1 MVCAHRLAGRMAW
14 RSPVL
19 LPFLLVAVSG
29 NTAPFFNMTFVY
41 VPEDLELGE
50 WGSLREAPACRR
62 SGRGDAEQ
70 GLTLPMSPGQHAFQ
84 LTAIDIDGDPL
95 TYSISGAEAFYF
107 SVDPHTGNVTLRN
120 SLDRELLAR
129 LTIIVKVFDQ
139 MNEAVSRKLTIIVE
153 DRNDNAPVF
162 QHLPYEASIPEN
174 MTLNSTIYTVF
185 ANDSDTGNASK
196 VSYSIEEV
204 IPDSTKNRWLFYILP
219 NGNVV
224 LNGSL
229 DYAKNTFYQLK
240 ILAKDGGGIL
250 HNMLTFQQSSTYL
263 SLTIRDLPNLD
274 PRFLNEPYSS
284 SVPENCTLGTTVL
297 TVTAVDRDTRVN
309 DEIFYSITN
318 ASVPFAIN
326 ATTGTITVSGPL
338 DREQLPSEEVL
349 LEVMAREKN
358 LDIYGK
364 VAQAS
369 TLVEVMVTDVNDN
382 KPQFYHCS
390 LPNCNFFTSA
400 QNNFRGNIIEHSSSR
415 LPVSNLSIVA
425 HDPDKGI
432 NSNYELYLQGPN
444 ASAFTVSPAKIVGT
458 GEVQLLVQDPSSVDY
473 EISHVMVVQIIANDM
488 GNPTDCCSTATVTI
502 DLIDS
507 NDHIPEFPQST
518 YNLKVME
525 NSPAGTT
532 ISPNITAYDPDSGV
546 LGQIT
551 YELLPDSIRKIFTV
565 NATTG
570 AVLVQNGSLLDRET
584 RSIYYANLQAKDG
597 GNLVGTT
604 VLEITVLD
612 DNDMAPIITGS
623 YFISVEE
630 GQNVRTQIQAIDNDE
645 PGNRNSQ
652 LGFKILSG
660 PFSNNFTINATTG
673 EMHSK
678 EPLDREALEDEQ
690 GQMVVTVEVYDHGMP
705 QLSTSVNV
713 TITVGDMN
721 DNAPVFLNQSY
732 EFSVFEDSPG
742 RSCVARLVGPAVSRS
757 QCPLATECLSPPAGS
772 LVGEVEATDADRTE
786 INSRI
791 SFLLQRGS
799 GSSNFLIRSSHLQPG
814 YYGGQLFVDPDTSLD
829 YDTLQQ
835 KFFSLVVLAENTAA
849 DNMGDATNV
858 SVVVHILDI
867 NDEPPTILPASLKDV
882 HVSENGTQQG
892 LVHTLFAFDPDTNHS
907 LVFEELAVACFKGAS
922 SAGEV
927 CWDWFMLAPNGS
939 VLVNSLDIDYE
950 LCDSV
955 VLTLR
960 AEDLYTENGNHYSQ
974 NGMTPTPCSFHHH
987 WAWWVVGPVSPT
999 SQEELWGA
1007 GQEPT
1012 SLAIER
1018 GCPSFFGPCHRDL
1031 SLLGGQGSHRQQ
1043 RVLQGC
1049 SVGDWSSAFGTFA
1062 ETLRILITDVNDNTP
1077 LFLPILETFVVV
1089 PEISPVDLQVATVKA
1104 TDADSELRGTI
1115 TFSIVSVVLVED
1127 NGVSRPFE
1135 NLFKVVT
1142 TPEQDSYVGSIQVAS
1157 NLDGSLKGQYQVTV
1171 EARDGE
1177 APAHTAQTVLNIF
1190 TVDQSYRVRLQFV
1203 TTVDEVQ
1210 SNSENIKVALTT
1222 ATKAGVYV
1230 VAIRSVEDTR
1240 ASQGEAKSVMEAY
1253 FVYSNGTALDVNQ
1266 LTVLIQS
1273 DPLVLAELVNLGLA
1287 VIGPGEVVK
1296 PTRETE
1302 LIGIIAG
1309 LVAFLLIFILI
1320 MTLVLVLTTRSYKRK
1335 LSAMKA
1341 LKVATTFSPAMA
1353 QQGAGIPG
1361 TNQYNAEGANP
1372 MLNLSLDPSHDLGF
1386 HEDSSSVASMNSL
1399 DENAVNAPGDN
1410 NLKAEQDKEQLMDP
1424 TNEEVLVAALN
1435 LKEPT
1440 KPVYINNTFTTT
1452 DL

>member
-1 MVCAHRLAGRMAW
+1 I
-14 RSPVL
+14 
-19 LPFLLVAVSG
+19 LLVVSG
-29 NTAPFFNMTFVY
+29 NTVPFFNMTVVY

-50 WGSLREAPACRR
+50 WGSLREALGCRR
-62 SGRGDAEQ
+62 SGRGGGPGQ
-70 GLTLPMSPGQHAFQ
+70 GLTLPVSPGQHAFQ
-84 LTAIDIDGDPL
+84 LMATDIDGDPL
-95 TYSISGAEAFYF
+95 TYSISGPDAFYF
-107 SVDPHTGNVTLRN
+107 SVDAQTGNVTLRN
-120 SLDRELLAR
+120 SLDRELLPKF
-129 LTIIVKVFDQ
+129 TIIVKVFDGK
-139 MNEAVSRKLTIIVE
+139 NEAVSKKLTIIVE

-162 QHLPYEASIPEN
+162 QYLPYETSIPEN
-174 MTLNSTIYTVF
+174 MKLNSIIYTVF
-185 ANDSDTGNASK
+185 ADDSDTGNASK

-204 IPDSTKNRWLFYILP
+204 IPDSGKNHWLFYILP
-219 NGNVV
+219 NGSVV

-229 DYAKNTFYQLK
+229 DYATNTFYQLK
-240 ILAKDGGGIL
+240 ILAKDGGGLL
-250 HNMLTFQQSSTYL
+250 HNVLTFQQSSTYL

-274 PRFLNEPYSS
+274 PRFLNEPYSGF
-284 SVPENCTLGTTVL
+284 VPENCSLGTTVL
-297 TVTAVDRDTRVN
+297 TVTAVDRDTGVN
-309 DEIFYSITN
+309 DEISYSITN
-318 ASVPFAIN
+318 ASVPFAIS

-349 LEVMAREKN
+349 LEVTAREKN
-358 LDIYGK
+358 LDIHGK

-369 TLVEVMVTDVNDN
+369 TMVAVMVTDVNDN
-382 KPQFYHCS
+382 KPQFYRCS
-390 LPNCNFFTSA
+390 LPSCDFSTSA

-444 ASAFTVSPAKIVGT
+444 ASAFTVSPTKIVGT

-518 YNLKVME
+518 YNLSVME
-525 NSPAGTT
+525 NSPTGTI

-551 YELLPDSIRKIFTV
+551 YQLLPESIRKIFTV
-565 NATTG
+565 NAMTG

-645 PGNRNSQ
+645 PGSRNSE
-652 LGFKILSG
+652 LGFKILPG

-678 EPLDREALEDEQ
+678 EPLDREALEDER
-690 GQMVVTVEVYDHGMP
+690 GQVVVTVEVYDHGVP
-705 QLSTSVNV
+705 KLHTSVNV

-721 DNAPVFLNQSY
+721 DNAPMFCNQSY
-732 EFSVFEDSPG
+732 EFSVFEDSP
-742 RSCVARLVGPAVSRS
+742 
-757 QCPLATECLSPPAGS
+757 GS

-799 GSSNFLIRSSHLQPG
+799 GSSNFLIRSSPLGRG
-814 YYGGQLFVDPDTSLD
+814 YYGGQLSVDPDMSLD

-835 KFFSLVVLAENTAA
+835 KFFFLVVLAENTAA
-849 DNMGDATNV
+849 DNMGDTASV
-858 SVVVHILDI
+858 SVVVHILDM
-867 NDEPPTILPASLKDV
+867 NDEPPTILPASLQDV

-892 LVHTLFAFDPDTNHS
+892 LVHTLVASDPDTNHS
-907 LVFEELAVACFKGAS
+907 LVFEELAVTCFKGAS

-927 CWDWFMLAPNGS
+927 CWDWFVLAPNGS
-939 VLVNSLDIDYE
+939 VLVNSSDIDYE
-950 LCDSV
+950 LCDRV

-960 AEDLYTENGNHYSQ
+960 AEDLYTKKGNRYSQ
-974 NGMTPTPCSFHHH
+974 N
-987 WAWWVVGPVSPT
+987 
-999 SQEELWGA
+999 
-1007 GQEPT
+1007 
-1012 SLAIER
+1012 
-1018 GCPSFFGPCHRDL
+1018 
-1031 SLLGGQGSHRQQ
+1031 
-1043 RVLQGC
+1043 
-1049 SVGDWSSAFGTFA
+1049 

-1077 LFLPILETFVVV
+1077 LFLPILQTFVVV
-1089 PEISPVDLQVATVKA
+1089 PEISPVDLQVATVRA
-1104 TDADSELRGTI
+1104 TDADSGPRGAI
-1115 TFSIVSVVLVED
+1115 AFSIVSVVLVED

-1142 TPEQDSYVGSIQVAS
+1142 APEQDSYVGSIQVAS

-1171 EARDGE
+1171 EAQDSE

-1190 TVDQSYRVRLQFV
+1190 TVDQSYRVRLQFT
-1203 TTVDEVQ
+1203 TTVDQVQ
-1210 SNSENIKVALTT
+1210 SNSENIKAALTT
-1222 ATKAGVYV
+1222 VTKAGVYV
-1230 VAIRSVEDTR
+1230 AAIRSIEDTR
-1240 ASQGEAKSVMEAY
+1240 ASQVEAKSVMEAY

-1266 LTVLIQS
+1266 LSVLIQS
-1273 DPLVLAELVNLGLA
+1273 DPQVLAQLVKLGLA
-1287 VIGPGEVVK
+1287 VIGPGEVMK

-1309 LVAFLLIFILI
+1309 LAVFLLIFILI
-1320 MTLVLVLTTRSYKRK
+1320 MTLVVVLTTRSYKRK

-1386 HEDSSSVASMNSL
+1386 HEDSSSVASVNSL
-1399 DENAVNAPGDN
+1399 DENTVNAPEDN
-1410 NLKAEQDKEQLMDP
+1410 NLKVMQGKAQLTDP
-1424 TNEEVLVAALN
+1424 TDEEVLVAALN
-1435 LKEPT
+1435 LKDPT
-1440 KPVYINNTFTTT
+1440 KTAYINTTFTTT

>member
-1 MVCAHRLAGRMAW
+1 MAW

-41 VPEDLELGE
+41 VPEDLELG
-50 WGSLREAPACRR
+50 
-62 SGRGDAEQ
+62 
-70 GLTLPMSPGQHAFQ
+70 QHAFQ

-95 TYSISGAEAFYF
+95 TYSISGPEAFYF
-107 SVDPHTGNVTLRN
+107 SVDAQTGNVTLRN

-274 PRFLNEPYSS
+274 PRFLNEPYSG
-284 SVPENCTLGTTVL
+284 SVPENCALGTTVL

-318 ASVPFAIN
+318 ASIPFAIN

-338 DREQLPSEEVL
+338 DREQLPNEEVL

-369 TLVEVMVTDVNDN
+369 TLVQVVVTDVNDN

-473 EISHVMVVQIIANDM
+473 EISHVMVVQIIANDT

-551 YELLPDSIRKIFTV
+551 YELLPESIRKIFTV

-652 LGFKILSG
+652 LGFKILPG

-678 EPLDREALEDEQ
+678 EPLDREALEDER

-742 RSCVARLVGPAVSRS
+742 
-757 QCPLATECLSPPAGS
+757 S

-799 GSSNFLIRSSHLQPG
+799 GSSNFLIRSSHPQPG
-814 YYGGQLFVDPDTSLD
+814 YYGGHLFVDPDTSLD

-849 DNMGDATNV
+849 DNMGDTTNV

-867 NDEPPTILPASLKDV
+867 NDEPPTILPASLQDV
-882 HVSENGTQQG
+882 QVSENGTQQG
-892 LVHTLFAFDPDTNHS
+892 LVHTVVASDPDTNHL

-939 VLVNSLDIDYE
+939 VLVNSSDIDYE

-960 AEDLYTENGNHYSQ
+960 AEDLYTKKGNHYSQ
-974 NGMTPTPCSFHHH
+974 N
-987 WAWWVVGPVSPT
+987 
-999 SQEELWGA
+999 
-1007 GQEPT
+1007 
-1012 SLAIER
+1012 
-1018 GCPSFFGPCHRDL
+1018 
-1031 SLLGGQGSHRQQ
+1031 
-1043 RVLQGC
+1043 
-1049 SVGDWSSAFGTFA
+1049 
-1062 ETLRILITDVNDNTP
+1062 ETLRIVITDVNDNTP

-1190 TVDQSYRVRLQFV
+1190 TVDQSYRVRLQFM

-1320 MTLVLVLTTRSYKRK
+1320 MILVLVLTTRSYKRK

-1386 HEDSSSVASMNSL
+1386 HEDSISVASMNSL

-1410 NLKAEQDKEQLMDP
+1410 NLKAKQDKEQLMDP

>member
-1 MVCAHRLAGRMAW
+1 
-14 RSPVL
+14 
-19 LPFLLVAVSG
+19 
-29 NTAPFFNMTFVY
+29 
-41 VPEDLELGE
+41 
-50 WGSLREAPACRR
+50 
-62 SGRGDAEQ
+62 
-70 GLTLPMSPGQHAFQ
+70 GQYAFQ
-84 LTAIDIDGDPL
+84 LKAIDIDGDQL
-95 TYSISGAEAFYF
+95 TYSISGPEAFYF
-107 SVDPHTGNVTLRN
+107 SVEPQTGNVTLRN
-120 SLDRELLAR
+120 SLDREFLAKF
-129 LTIIVKVFDQ
+129 TITVGVFDG
-139 MNEAVSRKLTIIVE
+139 MNQAVSRKLTVIVE

-162 QHLPYEASIPEN
+162 RNPPSPRAGLAGAGPRTTHP
-174 MTLNSTIYTVF
+174 TLTGDATTTPLCAQNTKPNSVIYTVF

-204 IPDSTKNRWLFYILP
+204 IPDSTKNLWLFYILP

-240 ILAKDGGGIL
+240 ILAKDGGGML

-263 SLTIRDLPNLD
+263 SLTVVDLPNLD

-284 SVPENCTLGTTVL
+284 SVPENCALGTTVL
-297 TVTAVDRDTRVN
+297 TVTAVDRDTAVN
-309 DEIFYSITN
+309 DKISYSITN
-318 ASVPFAIN
+318 ASVPFAIS

-338 DREQLPSEEVL
+338 DHEQLPSEEVL
-349 LEVMAREKN
+349 LEVTAREKN
-358 LDIYGK
+358 LDIHGN

-369 TLVEVMVTDVNDN
+369 TLVAVMVTDVNDN
-382 KPQFYHCS
+382 KPQFYRCS
-390 LPNCNFFTSA
+390 LPSCNFSTSA

-444 ASAFTVSPAKIVGT
+444 ASAFTVSPTKIVGT
-458 GEVQLLVQDPSSVDY
+458 GQVQLLVQDPSSVDY
-473 EISHVMVVQIIANDM
+473 EISHTMMVQIIANDT
-488 GNPTDCCSTATVTI
+488 GNPKDCCSTATVTI
-502 DLIDS
+502 DLTDS

-518 YNLKVME
+518 YNLRVME
-525 NSPAGTT
+525 NSPAGTI

-551 YELLPDSIRKIFTV
+551 YELLPESIRKIFTV

-612 DNDMAPIITGS
+612 DNDMAPIIAGS

-630 GQNVRTQIQAIDNDE
+630 GQNVTTQIQAIDNDE
-645 PGNRNSQ
+645 PGNRNSK
-652 LGFKILSG
+652 LGFKILPG

-673 EMHSK
+673 EMQSK
-678 EPLDREALEDEQ
+678 EPLDREALEDDR

-705 QLSTSVNV
+705 QLSTLVNI

-721 DNAPVFLNQSY
+721 DNTPMFLNQSY

-742 RSCVARLVGPAVSRS
+742 SF
-757 QCPLATECLSPPAGS
+757 
-772 LVGEVEATDADRTE
+772 VGEVEATDADQME

-799 GSSNFLIRSSHLQPG
+799 GSSNFLIRSFHLGPG
-814 YYGGQLFVDPDTSLD
+814 YYGGQLSMDPDTSLD
-829 YDTLQQ
+829 YDNLQQ

-849 DNMGDATNV
+849 NNMGDTASV
-858 SVVVHILDI
+858 SVVVHILDV
-867 NDEPPTILPASLKDV
+867 NDEPPTILPISLQDV
-882 HVSENGTQQG
+882 HVSENGTQEG
-892 LVHTLFAFDPDTNHS
+892 LVHTLVASDPDTAHR
-907 LVFEELAVACFKGAS
+907 LVFEELAVTCFKGAR

-927 CWDWFMLAPNGS
+927 CWDWFVLAPNGS
-939 VLVNSLDIDYE
+939 VLVNSSDIDYE
-950 LCDSV
+950 LCDRV

-960 AEDLYTENGNHYSQ
+960 AEDLYTKKGNRYSQ
-974 NGMTPTPCSFHHH
+974 N
-987 WAWWVVGPVSPT
+987 
-999 SQEELWGA
+999 
-1007 GQEPT
+1007 
-1012 SLAIER
+1012 
-1018 GCPSFFGPCHRDL
+1018 
-1031 SLLGGQGSHRQQ
+1031 
-1043 RVLQGC
+1043 
-1049 SVGDWSSAFGTFA
+1049 
-1062 ETLRILITDVNDNTP
+1062 ETLTILITDVNDNTP

-1104 TDADSELRGTI
+1104 TDADSGQRGTI
-1115 TFSIVSVVLVED
+1115 TFSIVRVVLIED

-1177 APAHTAQTVLNIF
+1177 APVHTAQTMLNIF
-1190 TVDQSYRVRLQFV
+1190 AVDQSYRVRLQFV

-1210 SNSENIKVALTT
+1210 SNAENIKVALTT

-1230 VAIRSVEDTR
+1230 VAIQSMEDTR
-1240 ASQGEAKSVMEAY
+1240 ASQAEVKSVMEAY

-1266 LTVLIQS
+1266 LSVSSL
-1273 DPLVLAELVNLGLA
+1273 PLSPTPGLC
-1287 VIGPGEVVK
+1287 
-1296 PTRETE
+1296 
-1302 LIGIIAG
+1302 
-1309 LVAFLLIFILI
+1309 
-1320 MTLVLVLTTRSYKRK
+1320 SYKRK

-1341 LKVATTFSPAMA
+1341 LKEATTFSPATV
-1353 QQGAGIPG
+1353 QPGAGIPG

-1372 MLNLSLDPSHDLGF
+1372 MLNISLDPSHDLGF
-1386 HEDSSSVASMNSL
+1386 HDDSTSVASMNSL
-1399 DENAVNAPGDN
+1399 DENTVNAPRDDN
-1410 NLKAEQDKEQLMDP
+1410 FNAKQGKEQPTDP
-1424 TNEEVLVAALN
+1424 TDEEVLVAALN
-1435 LKEPT
+1435 LKEPSKT
-1440 KPVYINNTFTTT
+1440 AYSNQTFNTT

>member
-1 MVCAHRLAGRMAW
+1 MA
-14 RSPVL
+14 SCSLVL
-19 LPFLLVAVSG
+19 LPFLLAAVSG

-41 VPEDLELGE
+41 VPEDLELG
-50 WGSLREAPACRR
+50 
-62 SGRGDAEQ
+62 Q
-70 GLTLPMSPGQHAFQ
+70 YAFQ
-84 LTAIDIDGDPL
+84 LKAIDIDGDQL
-95 TYSISGAEAFYF
+95 TYSISGPEAFYF
-107 SVDPHTGNVTLRN
+107 SVEPQTGNVTLRN
-120 SLDRELLAR
+120 SLDREFLAKF
-129 LTIIVKVFDQ
+129 TITVGVFDG
-139 MNEAVSRKLTIIVE
+139 MNQAVSRKLTVIVE

-162 QHLPYEASIPEN
+162 RHLPYEASIPEN
-174 MTLNSTIYTVF
+174 TKPNSVIYTVF

-204 IPDSTKNRWLFYILP
+204 IPDSTKNLWLFYILP

-240 ILAKDGGGIL
+240 ILAKDGGGML

-263 SLTIRDLPNLD
+263 SLTVVDLPNLD

-284 SVPENCTLGTTVL
+284 SVPENCALGTTVL
-297 TVTAVDRDTRVN
+297 TVTAVDRDTAVN
-309 DEIFYSITN
+309 DKISYSITN
-318 ASVPFAIN
+318 ASVPFAIS

-338 DREQLPSEEVL
+338 DHEQLPSEEVL
-349 LEVMAREKN
+349 LEVTAREKN
-358 LDIYGK
+358 LDIHGN

-369 TLVEVMVTDVNDN
+369 TLVAVMVTDVNDN
-382 KPQFYHCS
+382 KPQFYRCS
-390 LPNCNFFTSA
+390 LPSCNFSTSA

-444 ASAFTVSPAKIVGT
+444 ASAFTVSPTKIVGT
-458 GEVQLLVQDPSSVDY
+458 GQVQLLVQDPSSVDY
-473 EISHVMVVQIIANDM
+473 EISHTMMVQIIANDT
-488 GNPTDCCSTATVTI
+488 GNPKDCCSTATVTI
-502 DLIDS
+502 DLTDS

-518 YNLKVME
+518 YNLRVME
-525 NSPAGTT
+525 NSPAGTI

-551 YELLPDSIRKIFTV
+551 YELLPESIRKIFTV

-612 DNDMAPIITGS
+612 DNDMAPIIAGS

-630 GQNVRTQIQAIDNDE
+630 GQNVTTQIQAIDNDE
-645 PGNRNSQ
+645 PGNRNSK
-652 LGFKILSG
+652 LGFKILPG

-673 EMHSK
+673 EMQSK
-678 EPLDREALEDEQ
+678 EPLDREALEDDR

-705 QLSTSVNV
+705 QLSTLVNI

-721 DNAPVFLNQSY
+721 DNTPMFLNQSY

-742 RSCVARLVGPAVSRS
+742 SF
-757 QCPLATECLSPPAGS
+757 
-772 LVGEVEATDADRTE
+772 VGEVEATDADQME

-799 GSSNFLIRSSHLQPG
+799 GSSNFLIRSFHLGPG
-814 YYGGQLFVDPDTSLD
+814 YYGGQLSMDPDTSLD
-829 YDTLQQ
+829 YDNLQQ

-849 DNMGDATNV
+849 NNMGDTASV
-858 SVVVHILDI
+858 SVVVHILDV
-867 NDEPPTILPASLKDV
+867 NDEPPTILPISLQDV
-882 HVSENGTQQG
+882 HVSENGTQEG
-892 LVHTLFAFDPDTNHS
+892 LVHTLVASDPDTAHR
-907 LVFEELAVACFKGAS
+907 LVFEELAVTCFKGAR

-927 CWDWFMLAPNGS
+927 CWDWFVLAPNGS
-939 VLVNSLDIDYE
+939 VLVNSSDIDYE
-950 LCDSV
+950 LCDRV

-960 AEDLYTENGNHYSQ
+960 AEDLYTKKGNRYSQ
-974 NGMTPTPCSFHHH
+974 N
-987 WAWWVVGPVSPT
+987 
-999 SQEELWGA
+999 
-1007 GQEPT
+1007 
-1012 SLAIER
+1012 
-1018 GCPSFFGPCHRDL
+1018 
-1031 SLLGGQGSHRQQ
+1031 
-1043 RVLQGC
+1043 
-1049 SVGDWSSAFGTFA
+1049 
-1062 ETLRILITDVNDNTP
+1062 ETLTILITDVNDNTP

-1104 TDADSELRGTI
+1104 TDADSGQRGTI
-1115 TFSIVSVVLVED
+1115 TFSIVRVVLIED

-1177 APAHTAQTVLNIF
+1177 APVHTAQTMLNIF
-1190 TVDQSYRVRLQFV
+1190 AVDQSYRVRLQFV

-1210 SNSENIKVALTT
+1210 SNAENIKVALTT

-1230 VAIRSVEDTR
+1230 VAIQSMEDTR
-1240 ASQGEAKSVMEAY
+1240 ASQAEVKSVMEAY

-1266 LTVLIQS
+1266 LSVLIQS

-1287 VIGPGEVVK
+1287 IIGPGEVAK

-1309 LVAFLLIFILI
+1309 LVAFLLVFIVI
-1320 MTLVLVLTTRSYKRK
+1320 MILVLALTTRSYKRK

-1341 LKVATTFSPAMA
+1341 LKEATTFSPATV
-1353 QQGAGIPG
+1353 QPGAGIPG

-1372 MLNLSLDPSHDLGF
+1372 MLNISLDPSHDLGF
-1386 HEDSSSVASMNSL
+1386 HDDSTSVASMNSL
-1399 DENAVNAPGDN
+1399 DENTVNAPRDDN
-1410 NLKAEQDKEQLMDP
+1410 FNAKQGKEQPTDP
-1424 TNEEVLVAALN
+1424 TDEEVLVAALN
-1435 LKEPT
+1435 LKEPSKT
-1440 KPVYINNTFTTT
+1440 AYSNQTFNTT

>member
-1 MVCAHRLAGRMAW
+1 LAHL
-14 RSPVL
+14 
-19 LPFLLVAVSG
+19 LLVVSG

-50 WGSLREAPACRR
+50 WGK
-62 SGRGDAEQ
+62 
-70 GLTLPMSPGQHAFQ
+70 HAFQ

-95 TYSISGAEAFYF
+95 TYSISGPEAFYF
-107 SVDPHTGNVTLRN
+107 SVDAQTGNVTLRN
-120 SLDRELLAR
+120 SLDREFLAR
-129 LTIIVKVFDQ
+129 LSIIVGVFDGV
-139 MNEAVSRKLTIIVE
+139 NEAVSRKLAIIVE

-162 QHLPYEASIPEN
+162 QHLPYNTSIPEN
-174 MTLNSTIYTVF
+174 MKLNSIIYTVF

-219 NGNVV
+219 NGSVV

-229 DYAKNTFYQLK
+229 DYAENTFYQLK
-240 ILAKDGGGIL
+240 ILAKDGGGLL
-250 HNMLTFQQSSTYL
+250 HNVLTFQQSSTYL

-274 PRFLNEPYSS
+274 PRFLNEPYSG
-284 SVPENCTLGTTVL
+284 SVPENCALGTTVL
-297 TVTAVDRDTRVN
+297 TVTARDRDTGVN
-309 DEIFYSITN
+309 DEISYSITN
-318 ASVPFAIN
+318 ASVPFAIS
-326 ATTGTITVSGPL
+326 ATMGTITVSGPL

-358 LDIYGK
+358 LDIHGK

-369 TLVEVMVTDVNDN
+369 TLVAVMVTDVNDN

-390 LPNCNFFTSA
+390 LPSCNFSTSA

-444 ASAFTVSPAKIVGT
+444 ASAFTVSPTKIVGT

-473 EISHVMVVQIIANDM
+473 EISHVMVVQIIASDM

-502 DLIDS
+502 DLTDS

-518 YNLKVME
+518 YNLSVME
-525 NSPAGTT
+525 NSPAGTI

-551 YELLPDSIRKIFTV
+551 YLLLPESIRKIFTV

-612 DNDMAPIITGS
+612 ANDMAPIITGS

-645 PGNRNSQ
+645 PGNRNSE
-652 LGFKILSG
+652 LGFKILPG
-660 PFSNNFTINATTG
+660 PFSNNFTINVTTG

-678 EPLDREALEDEQ
+678 EPLDREALEDER
-690 GQMVVTVEVYDHGMP
+690 GQMVVTVEVYDHGVP

-713 TITVGDMN
+713 TITVGDVN
-721 DNAPVFLNQSY
+721 DNAPMFLNQSY

-742 RSCVARLVGPAVSRS
+742 
-757 QCPLATECLSPPAGS
+757 S

-786 INSRI
+786 TNSRI

-799 GSSNFLIRSSHLQPG
+799 GSSNFLIRSSHLGPG
-814 YYGGQLFVDPDTSLD
+814 HYGGQLSVDPDMSLD

-849 DNMGDATNV
+849 GNVGDTTNV
-858 SVVVHILDI
+858 SVVIHILDV
-867 NDEPPTILPASLKDV
+867 NDEPPTVLPASLQDV
-882 HVSENGTQQG
+882 NVSENGTQQG
-892 LVHTLFAFDPDTNHS
+892 LVHTLSAFDPDTNHW

-927 CWDWFMLAPNGS
+927 CWDWFVLAPNGS
-939 VLVNSLDIDYE
+939 VLVNSSDIDYE
-950 LCDSV
+950 LCDRV

-960 AEDLYTENGNHYSQ
+960 AEDLYTEKGNRYSQ
-974 NGMTPTPCSFHHH
+974 N
-987 WAWWVVGPVSPT
+987 
-999 SQEELWGA
+999 
-1007 GQEPT
+1007 
-1012 SLAIER
+1012 
-1018 GCPSFFGPCHRDL
+1018 
-1031 SLLGGQGSHRQQ
+1031 
-1043 RVLQGC
+1043 
-1049 SVGDWSSAFGTFA
+1049 
-1062 ETLRILITDVNDNTP
+1062 ETLRILITDINDNTP

-1104 TDADSELRGTI
+1104 TDADSGLRGTI

-1142 TPEQDSYVGSIQVAS
+1142 TPEQDTYVGSIQVAS

-1177 APAHTAQTVLNIF
+1177 APVHAAQTVLNIF
-1190 TVDQSYRVRLQFV
+1190 AVDQSYRVRLQFV
-1203 TTVDEVQ
+1203 TAVDEVQ

-1230 VAIRSVEDTR
+1230 VAIRSIEDTR
-1240 ASQGEAKSVMEAY
+1240 ASQIEAKSVMEAY

-1266 LTVLIQS
+1266 LSVLIQS
-1273 DPLVLAELVNLGLA
+1273 NPLVLAELVNLGLA

-1302 LIGIIAG
+1302 LIGIITG
-1309 LVAFLLIFILI
+1309 LAAFLLIFILI
-1320 MTLVLVLTTRSYKRK
+1320 MILVLVLTTRSYKRK

-1341 LKVATTFSPAMA
+1341 LKVATMFSPATA

-1386 HEDSSSVASMNSL
+1386 HEDSNSVASMNSL
-1399 DENAVNAPGDN
+1399 DENTVDAPEDDN
-1410 NLKAEQDKEQLMDP
+1410 LNVKQSKAQLIDP
-1424 TNEEVLVAALN
+1424 TDEEVLVAALN

-1440 KPVYINNTFTTT
+1440 KTAYTNTTFTTT

>member
-1 MVCAHRLAGRMAW
+1 RMAW
-14 RSPVL
+14 RSLVL
-19 LPFLLVAVSG
+19 LPFLLAAVSG
-29 NTAPFFNMTFVY
+29 NTVPFFNMTFVY
-41 VPEDLELGE
+41 VPEDLELG
-50 WGSLREAPACRR
+50 
-62 SGRGDAEQ
+62 Q
-70 GLTLPMSPGQHAFQ
+70 QAFQ

-95 TYSISGAEAFYF
+95 TYSISGPEAFYF
-107 SVDPHTGNVTLRN
+107 SVDPQTGNVTLRY
-120 SLDRELLAR
+120 SLDRELQAR
-129 LTIIVKVFDQ
+129 LTITVRVLDGIND
-139 MNEAVSRKLTIIVE
+139 AVRAGPSTTPP
-153 DRNDNAPVF
+153 A
-162 QHLPYEASIPEN
+162 LPGDAATTTPLCAQDAKFGSI
-174 MTLNSTIYTVF
+174 IYTVF

-196 VSYSIEEV
+196 VNYMIEEV
-204 IPDSTKNRWLFYILP
+204 IPDSTKNRWLFYILA
-219 NGNVV
+219 NGSVV

-240 ILAKDGGGIL
+240 ILAKDGGGML
-250 HNMLTFQQSSTYL
+250 HNVLTFQQSSTYL

-274 PRFLNEPYSS
+274 PRFLNDPYSG
-284 SVPENCTLGTTVL
+284 SVPENCALGTIVL
-297 TVTAVDRDTRVN
+297 TVTAMDRDTGVN
-309 DEIFYSITN
+309 DEISYSITN
-318 ASVPFAIN
+318 ASVPFAIS

-349 LEVMAREKN
+349 LEVMAREKD
-358 LDIYGK
+358 LDIHNK

-369 TLVEVMVTDVNDN
+369 TLVAVMVTDVNDN

-390 LPNCNFFTSA
+390 LPSCNFSTGA
-400 QNNFRGNIIEHSSSR
+400 QNNFRGTIVEHSSSR

-425 HDPDKGI
+425 HDPDKSI

-444 ASAFTVSPAKIVGT
+444 ASAFTVSPSKIVGT

-473 EISHVMVVQIIANDM
+473 EISHVMMVQIIANDM
-488 GNPTDCCSTATVTI
+488 GNLTDCCSTATVTI
-502 DLIDS
+502 NLIDS
-507 NDHIPEFPQST
+507 NDHTPEFPQST
-518 YNLKVME
+518 YNLSVME
-525 NSPAGTT
+525 NSPAGTI

-551 YELLPDSIRKIFTV
+551 YQLLPESILKIFTV
-565 NATTG
+565 NTTTG
-570 AVLVQNGSLLDRET
+570 AVLVQNGSFLDRET

-630 GQNVRTQIQAIDNDE
+630 GQNVTTQIQAIDNDE
-645 PGNRNSQ
+645 PGNRNSE
-652 LGFKILSG
+652 LGFKILPG
-660 PFSNNFTINATTG
+660 PFSDKFTINAVTG

-678 EPLDREALEDEQ
+678 EPLDREALEDER
-690 GQMVVTVEVYDHGMP
+690 GQMVVTVEVYDHGTP

-721 DNAPVFLNQSY
+721 DNAPVFLNQFY
-732 EFSVFEDSPG
+732 EFSVFEDSP
-742 RSCVARLVGPAVSRS
+742 
-757 QCPLATECLSPPAGS
+757 GS

-791 SFLLQRGS
+791 SFLLQTGN
-799 GSSNFLIRSSHLQPG
+799 GSSNFLIRSSYLGPG
-814 YYGGQLFVDPDTSLD
+814 HYGGLLSMDPDTSLD
-829 YDTLQQ
+829 YDMLQQ

-849 DNMGDATNV
+849 ENVGDTANV

-867 NDEPPTILPASLKDV
+867 NDEPPTILPASLQDV
-882 HVSENGTQQG
+882 NVSENGTQQG
-892 LVHTLFAFDPDTNHS
+892 LVHTLVASDPDTNSS

-927 CWDWFMLAPNGS
+927 CWDWFVLAPNGS
-939 VLVNSLDIDYE
+939 VLANSSDIDYE
-950 LCDSV
+950 LCDRV

-960 AEDLYTENGNHYSQ
+960 AEDLYTKKGNRYSQ
-974 NGMTPTPCSFHHH
+974 N
-987 WAWWVVGPVSPT
+987 
-999 SQEELWGA
+999 
-1007 GQEPT
+1007 
-1012 SLAIER
+1012 
-1018 GCPSFFGPCHRDL
+1018 
-1031 SLLGGQGSHRQQ
+1031 
-1043 RVLQGC
+1043 
-1049 SVGDWSSAFGTFA
+1049 
-1062 ETLRILITDVNDNTP
+1062 ETLRILITDVND
-1077 LFLPILETFVVV
+1077 LFFILETFVVV

-1104 TDADSELRGTI
+1104 TDADSGPKGTI
-1115 TFSIVSVVLVED
+1115 TFSVVSVVLMED

-1177 APAHTAQTVLNIF
+1177 APVHTAQTVLNIF
-1190 TVDQSYRVRLQFV
+1190 AVDQSYRVRLQFV

-1240 ASQGEAKSVMEAY
+1240 ASKVEAKSVMEAY
-1253 FVYSNGTALDVNQ
+1253 FVYSNGTALDVGHPSVWGWGGGSFGRGCA
-1266 LTVLIQS
+1266 LTPALCQ
-1273 DPLVLAELVNLGLA
+1273 
-1287 VIGPGEVVK
+1287 GPGEVVK

-1309 LVAFLLIFILI
+1309 LAVFLLIFILI

-1341 LKVATTFSPAMA
+1341 LKVATTFSPAMV

-1386 HEDSSSVASMNSL
+1386 HEDSSSVASINSL
-1399 DENAVNAPGDN
+1399 DENTVNAPGDN
-1410 NLKAEQDKEQLMDP
+1410 HLKAKQGKAQLTDP
-1424 TNEEVLVAALN
+1424 TDEEVLVAALN

-1440 KPVYINNTFTTT
+1440 KTAYVNTTFTTT

>member
-1 MVCAHRLAGRMAW
+1 MAW
-14 RSPVL
+14 RSLVL
-19 LPFLLVAVSG
+19 LPFFLAAVSG
-29 NTAPFFNMTFVY
+29 NTVPFFNMTVVY
-41 VPEDLELGE
+41 VPEDLELG
-50 WGSLREAPACRR
+50 
-62 SGRGDAEQ
+62 
-70 GLTLPMSPGQHAFQ
+70 QHAFQ
-84 LTAIDIDGDPL
+84 LMATDIDGDPL
-95 TYSISGAEAFYF
+95 TYSISGPDAFYF
-107 SVDPHTGNVTLRN
+107 SVDAQTGNVTLRN
-120 SLDRELLAR
+120 SLDRELLPKF
-129 LTIIVKVFDQ
+129 TIIVKVFDGK
-139 MNEAVSRKLTIIVE
+139 NEAVSKKLTIIVE

-162 QHLPYEASIPEN
+162 QYLPYETSIPEN
-174 MTLNSTIYTVF
+174 MKLNSIIYTVF
-185 ANDSDTGNASK
+185 ADDSDTGNASK

-204 IPDSTKNRWLFYILP
+204 IPDSEKNHWLFYILP
-219 NGNVV
+219 NGSVV

-229 DYAKNTFYQLK
+229 DYATNTFYQLK
-240 ILAKDGGGIL
+240 ILAKDGGGLL
-250 HNMLTFQQSSTYL
+250 HNVLTFQQSSTYL

-274 PRFLNEPYSS
+274 PRFLNEPYSG
-284 SVPENCTLGTTVL
+284 SVPENCSLGTTVL
-297 TVTAVDRDTRVN
+297 TVTAVDRDTGVN
-309 DEIFYSITN
+309 DEISYSITN
-318 ASVPFAIN
+318 ASVPFAIS

-349 LEVMAREKN
+349 LEVTAREKN
-358 LDIYGK
+358 LDIHGK

-369 TLVEVMVTDVNDN
+369 TMVAVMVTDVNDN
-382 KPQFYHCS
+382 KPQFYRCS
-390 LPNCNFFTSA
+390 LPSCDFSTSA

-444 ASAFTVSPAKIVGT
+444 ASAFTVSPTKIVGT

-488 GNPTDCCSTATVTI
+488 GNPMDCCSTATVTI

-518 YNLKVME
+518 YNLSVME
-525 NSPAGTT
+525 NSPTGTI

-551 YELLPDSIRKIFTV
+551 YQLLPESIRKIFTV
-565 NATTG
+565 NAMTG

-612 DNDMAPIITGS
+612 DNDMAPIVTGS

-645 PGNRNSQ
+645 PGSRNSE
-652 LGFKILSG
+652 LGFKILPG

-678 EPLDREALEDEQ
+678 EPLDREALEDER
-690 GQMVVTVEVYDHGMP
+690 GQVVVTVEVYDHGVP
-705 QLSTSVNV
+705 KLHTSVNV

-721 DNAPVFLNQSY
+721 DNAPMFLNQSY
-732 EFSVFEDSPG
+732 EFSVFEDSP
-742 RSCVARLVGPAVSRS
+742 
-757 QCPLATECLSPPAGS
+757 GS

-799 GSSNFLIRSSHLQPG
+799 GSSNFLIRSSPLGRG
-814 YYGGQLFVDPDTSLD
+814 YYGGQLSVDPDVSLD

-835 KFFSLVVLAENTAA
+835 KFFFLVVLAENTAA
-849 DNMGDATNV
+849 DNMGDTASV

-867 NDEPPTILPASLKDV
+867 NDEPPTILPASLQDV

-892 LVHTLFAFDPDTNHS
+892 LVHTLVASDPDTNHS
-907 LVFEELAVACFKGAS
+907 LVFEELAVTCFKGAS

-927 CWDWFMLAPNGS
+927 CWDWFVLAPNGS
-939 VLVNSLDIDYE
+939 VLVNSSDIDYE
-950 LCDSV
+950 LCDKV

-960 AEDLYTENGNHYSQ
+960 AEDLYTKKGNRYSQ
-974 NGMTPTPCSFHHH
+974 N
-987 WAWWVVGPVSPT
+987 
-999 SQEELWGA
+999 
-1007 GQEPT
+1007 
-1012 SLAIER
+1012 
-1018 GCPSFFGPCHRDL
+1018 
-1031 SLLGGQGSHRQQ
+1031 
-1043 RVLQGC
+1043 
-1049 SVGDWSSAFGTFA
+1049 
-1062 ETLRILITDVNDNTP
+1062 ETLRILISDVNDNTP
-1077 LFLPILETFVVV
+1077 LFLPISQTFVVV
-1089 PEISPVDLQVATVKA
+1089 PEISPVDLQVATVRA
-1104 TDADSELRGTI
+1104 TDADSGLRGAI

-1127 NGVSRPFE
+1127 NGVSRPFK

-1142 TPEQDSYVGSIQVAS
+1142 APEQDSYVGSIQVAS

-1171 EARDGE
+1171 EAQDSE

-1190 TVDQSYRVRLQFV
+1190 TVDQSYRVRLQFT

-1210 SNSENIKVALTT
+1210 SKSENIKVALTT
-1222 ATKAGVYV
+1222 VTKAGVYV
-1230 VAIRSVEDTR
+1230 AAIRSIEDTR
-1240 ASQGEAKSVMEAY
+1240 ASQVEAKSVMEAY

-1266 LTVLIQS
+1266 LSVLIQS

-1309 LVAFLLIFILI
+1309 LAVFLLIFILI
-1320 MTLVLVLTTRSYKRK
+1320 MTLVVVLTTRSYKRK

-1386 HEDSSSVASMNSL
+1386 HEDSSSVASVNSL
-1399 DENAVNAPGDN
+1399 DENTVNAPEDN
-1410 NLKAEQDKEQLMDP
+1410 NLKAMQGKAQLTDP
-1424 TNEEVLVAALN
+1424 TDEEVLVAALN
-1435 LKEPT
+1435 LKDPT
-1440 KPVYINNTFTTT
+1440 KTAYINTTFTTT

>member
-1 MVCAHRLAGRMAW
+1 L
-14 RSPVL
+14 
-19 LPFLLVAVSG
+19 LLVVSG
-29 NTAPFFNMTFVY
+29 NTVPFFNMTVVY
-41 VPEDLELGE
+41 VPEDLELG
-50 WGSLREAPACRR
+50 
-62 SGRGDAEQ
+62 
-70 GLTLPMSPGQHAFQ
+70 QHAFQ
-84 LTAIDIDGDPL
+84 LMATDIDGDPL
-95 TYSISGAEAFYF
+95 TYSISGPDAFYF
-107 SVDPHTGNVTLRN
+107 SVDAQTGNVTLRN
-120 SLDRELLAR
+120 SLDRELLPKF
-129 LTIIVKVFDQ
+129 TIIVKVFDGK
-139 MNEAVSRKLTIIVE
+139 NEAVSKKLTIIVE

-162 QHLPYEASIPEN
+162 QYLPYETSIPEN
-174 MTLNSTIYTVF
+174 MKLNSIIYTVF
-185 ANDSDTGNASK
+185 ADDSDTGNASK

-204 IPDSTKNRWLFYILP
+204 IPDSEKNHWLFYILP
-219 NGNVV
+219 NGSVV

-229 DYAKNTFYQLK
+229 DYATNTFYQLK
-240 ILAKDGGGIL
+240 ILAKDGGGLL
-250 HNMLTFQQSSTYL
+250 HNVLTFQQSSTYL

-274 PRFLNEPYSS
+274 PRFLNEPYSG
-284 SVPENCTLGTTVL
+284 SVPENCSLGTTVL
-297 TVTAVDRDTRVN
+297 TVTAVDRDTGVN
-309 DEIFYSITN
+309 DEISYSITN
-318 ASVPFAIN
+318 ASVPFAIS

-349 LEVMAREKN
+349 LEVTAREKN
-358 LDIYGK
+358 LDIHGK

-369 TLVEVMVTDVNDN
+369 TMVAVMVTDVNDN
-382 KPQFYHCS
+382 KPQFYRCS
-390 LPNCNFFTSA
+390 LPSCNFSTSA

-444 ASAFTVSPAKIVGT
+444 ASAFTVSPTKIVGT

-518 YNLKVME
+518 YNLSVME
-525 NSPAGTT
+525 NSPTGTI

-551 YELLPDSIRKIFTV
+551 YQLLPESIRKIFTV
-565 NATTG
+565 NAMTG

-612 DNDMAPIITGS
+612 DNDMAPIVTGS

-645 PGNRNSQ
+645 PGSRNSE
-652 LGFKILSG
+652 LGFKILPG

-678 EPLDREALEDEQ
+678 EPLDREALEDER
-690 GQMVVTVEVYDHGMP
+690 GQVVVTVEVYDHGVP
-705 QLSTSVNV
+705 KLHTSVNV

-721 DNAPVFLNQSY
+721 DNAPMFLNQSY
-732 EFSVFEDSPG
+732 EFSVFEDSP
-742 RSCVARLVGPAVSRS
+742 
-757 QCPLATECLSPPAGS
+757 GS

-799 GSSNFLIRSSHLQPG
+799 GSSNFLIRSSPLGRG
-814 YYGGQLFVDPDTSLD
+814 YYGGQLSVDPDVSLD

-835 KFFSLVVLAENTAA
+835 KFFFLVVLAENTAA
-849 DNMGDATNV
+849 DNMGDTASV

-867 NDEPPTILPASLKDV
+867 NDEPPTILPASLQDV

-892 LVHTLFAFDPDTNHS
+892 LVHTLVASDPDTNHS
-907 LVFEELAVACFKGAS
+907 LVFEELAVTCFKGAS

-927 CWDWFMLAPNGS
+927 CWDWFVLAPNGS
-939 VLVNSLDIDYE
+939 VLVNSSDIDYE
-950 LCDSV
+950 LCDKV

-960 AEDLYTENGNHYSQ
+960 AEDLYTKKGNRYSQ
-974 NGMTPTPCSFHHH
+974 N
-987 WAWWVVGPVSPT
+987 
-999 SQEELWGA
+999 
-1007 GQEPT
+1007 
-1012 SLAIER
+1012 
-1018 GCPSFFGPCHRDL
+1018 
-1031 SLLGGQGSHRQQ
+1031 
-1043 RVLQGC
+1043 
-1049 SVGDWSSAFGTFA
+1049 
-1062 ETLRILITDVNDNTP
+1062 ETLRILISDVNDNTP
-1077 LFLPILETFVVV
+1077 LFLPISQTFVVV
-1089 PEISPVDLQVATVKA
+1089 PEISPVDLQVATVRA
-1104 TDADSELRGTI
+1104 TDADSGLRGAI

-1127 NGVSRPFE
+1127 NGVSRPFK

-1142 TPEQDSYVGSIQVAS
+1142 APEQDSYVGSIQVAS

-1171 EARDGE
+1171 EAQDSE

-1190 TVDQSYRVRLQFV
+1190 TVDQSYRVRLQFT

-1210 SNSENIKVALTT
+1210 SKSENIKVALTT
-1222 ATKAGVYV
+1222 VTKAGVYV
-1230 VAIRSVEDTR
+1230 AAIRSIEDTR
-1240 ASQGEAKSVMEAY
+1240 ASQVEAKSVMEAY

-1266 LTVLIQS
+1266 LSVLIQS

-1309 LVAFLLIFILI
+1309 LAVFLLIFILI
-1320 MTLVLVLTTRSYKRK
+1320 MTLVVVLTTRSYKRK

-1386 HEDSSSVASMNSL
+1386 HEDSSSVASVNSL
-1399 DENAVNAPGDN
+1399 DENTVNAPEDN
-1410 NLKAEQDKEQLMDP
+1410 NLKAMQGKAQLTDP
-1424 TNEEVLVAALN
+1424 TDEEVLVAALN
-1435 LKEPT
+1435 LKDPT
-1440 KPVYINNTFTTT
+1440 KTAYINTTFTTT